1 MDDDRV
7 ERVATLLRELRGR
20 LDAEPPLPF
29 DEWELVL
36 YAYDEAL
43 VTAADIFDL
52 EVPAAARDEMGPDDR
67 ADLEQALTDAGL
79 DLRTGA

>member
-1 MDDDRV
+1 MDDERV
-7 ERVATLLRELRGR
+7 ERVAALLRELRGR

-29 DEWELVL
+29 DERELAL

-52 EVPAAARDEMGPDDR
+52 EVSATARDEMGPDDR

-79 DLRTGA
+79 HLRTGA